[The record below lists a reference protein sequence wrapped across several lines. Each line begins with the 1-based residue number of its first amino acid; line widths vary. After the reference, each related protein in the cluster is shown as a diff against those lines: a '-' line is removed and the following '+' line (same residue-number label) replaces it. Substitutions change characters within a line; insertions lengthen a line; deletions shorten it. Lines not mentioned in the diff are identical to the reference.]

1 MKNVTEVIKFNE
13 EFPERP
19 GANRRS
25 LECHCGNAFVTE
37 TVDGKQ
43 DTVVFGK
50 DCHHTPKG
58 IVTLYPI
65 QHEGYECN
73 DKLFILLYDLRRYQ
87 KGFFAARAG
96 SIEKLHALAGSRSC
110 EKELDKFLQER
121 NEQSKP
127 AQPDLFNQ

>member
-1 MKNVTEVIKFNE
+1 MKNLLEVIKFNE
-13 EFPERP
+13 EFPEKAINDRICY
-19 GANRRS
+19 
-25 LECHCGNAFVTE
+25 ECHCGSAWATE
-37 TVDGKQ
+37 LRQGVRTVIFGEKCNHEQ
-43 DTVVFGK
+43 KGVVK
-50 DCHHTPKG
+50 
-58 IVTLYPI
+58 LYPV
-65 QHEGYECN
+65 QQEGYECN